1 MANPKADVEELMN
14 SMLPFGQQMLEK
26 HGEFIPYGAAMTS
39 ANEIV
44 SVAGYDGDEKP
55 LSQDIIELLK
65 EGFRSAAEKG
75 EYIATALFFDV
86 RVTLPGSNEKSD
98 AIAVALDHKE
108 NYSVIVLFP
117 YQLVNSEVLF
127 GEIFAQEGANEIFNQ

>member
-108 NYSVIVLFP
+108 NY
-117 YQLVNSEVLF
+117 Y
-127 GEIFAQEGANEIFNQ
+127 